1 MGVAASC
8 SQEAG
13 KKFDWCGFNV
23 ARQHAKTDTSSRH
36 SNAIDQLIGETINR
50 KKTST
55 EINDQ
60 RPKAINDQRP
70 KAINDQRPKAIND
83 QRTNMN
89 EEPTEPN
96 N

>member
-8 SQEAG
+8 SPEAG

-23 ARQHAKTDTSSRH
+23 ARQHTKTDTSSRH
-36 SNAIDQLIGETINR
+36 SNAIDQLRSIGETINR
-50 KKTST
+50 KKTPT
-55 EINDQ
+55 E
-60 RPKAINDQRP
+60 INDQRP